1 MGVETGSKSVITLN
15 LNRIIQDWCK
25 GKVPTVG
32 NQYDSLRLY
41 LRDILDRVYKYH
53 IAYNECLW
61 DMYDAKLLPAYT
73 EGFIALNKQYLT
85 IGINGLKN
93 KIWA

>member
-15 LNRIIQDWCK
+15 LNRIIQDCCK
-25 GKVPTVG
+25 IYGIIPDNWIDNISNIK
-32 NQYDSLRLY
+32 NY
-41 LRDILDRVYKYH
+41 LNDILERVYKYH

-73 EGFIALNKQYLT
+73 EGFISLNKQYLT
-85 IGINGLKN
+85 IGINGLN
-93 KIWA
+93 Y

>member
-15 LNRIIQDWCK
+15 LNRIIQDCCK
-25 GKVPTVG
+25 IYGIVPD
-32 NQYDSLRLY
+32 NWIDNISNIKNY
-41 LRDILDRVYKYH
+41 LNNILERVYKYH

-73 EGFIALNKQYLT
+73 EGFISLNKQYLT
-85 IGINGLKN
+85 IGINGLN
-93 KIWA
+93 Y